1 MDDEFDKLLSDLE
14 GYTKKQSS
22 NPAASSDNTPVKGP
36 QPPRPSSAFHNFY
49 SLILLEYY
57 FPIQKLLNFF
67 FFFLLF
73 LYYSCYISA
82 QLPIF
87 ILVSPQPKAASPSA
101 VSTTQTHVPSAGP
114 TNQNLVVTGRGVTN
128 GAAGESTEFLVAT
141 KDVSP
146 LNASEL
152 DVGFDMS

>member
-57 FPIQKLLNFF
+57 CPIQKLFFKFF
-67 FFFLLF
+67 FFYF
-73 LYYSCYISA
+73 YI
-82 QLPIF
+82 
-87 ILVSPQPKAASPSA
+87 
-101 VSTTQTHVPSAGP
+101 T
-114 TNQNLVVTGRGVTN
+114 VVTYRPN
-128 GAAGESTEFLVAT
+128 YQYLF
-141 KDVSP
+141 
-146 LNASEL
+146 
-152 DVGFDMS
+152 